1 MTGSNIPSHAKN
13 AMQNV
18 MKYRGYSARVDFD
31 AKDNLLVGRLLGMTE
46 TIVFHGASV
55 EELRADF
62 EFAVDHYLAEC
73 DRAGRKPEKQASGKL
88 LLRLPPEIHAAVMI
102 AAAAEGRS
110 LNQWLTDAIGR
121 AVR

>member
-1 MTGSNIPSHAKN
+1 MIA

-18 MKYRGYSARVDFD
+18 MKYRGYRARIDFD
-31 AKDNLLVGRLLGMTE
+31 ATDNLLVGRLLGMTE
-46 TIVFHGASV
+46 AIVFHGASV

-62 EFAVDHYLAEC
+62 GDTLAA
-73 DRAGRKPEKQASGKL
+73 RYGSAMPTPMAAKIASACKAGKL

-110 LNQWLTDAIGR
+110 LNQWLTDAIAR
-121 AVR
+121 VVR

>member
-1 MTGSNIPSHAKN
+1 MIA

-18 MKYRGYSARVDFD
+18 MKYRGYRARIDFD
-31 AKDNLLVGRLLGMTE
+31 ATDNLLVGRLLGMTE
-46 TIVFHGASV
+46 AIVFHGASV

-73 DRAGRKPEKQASGKL
+73 ERTGRKPEKQASGKL

-110 LNQWLTDAIGR
+110 LNQWLTDAIAR
-121 AVR
+121 VVR